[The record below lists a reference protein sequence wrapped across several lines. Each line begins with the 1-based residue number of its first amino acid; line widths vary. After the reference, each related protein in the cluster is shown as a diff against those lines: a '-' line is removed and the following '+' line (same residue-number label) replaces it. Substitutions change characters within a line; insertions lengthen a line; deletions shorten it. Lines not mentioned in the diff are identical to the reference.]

1 MRFAKS
7 LKLFDSFCLIENCLL
22 DYQTEI
28 TYYFNY
34 LLLPIIICCD
44 RNLLKIFKPK
54 PLNAKANP
62 KFINI

>member
-22 DYQTEI
+22 GYQTEI

-62 KFINI
+62 KFLNI